1 MTSWKGW
8 SWLVGVSLVAAL
20 AGCTQPVAKAA
31 RQKTRVVQ
39 NTAPTPAAVRPTIP
53 RDNPPVA
60 LPQVPVANTVYSTD
74 EIHQFVT
81 AARAAESIKDQL
93 QSCLAYPDPP
103 HSHWSH
109 EAVVAY
115 CNYRHQPMISLAEI
129 NALIRKGKTTELD
142 HRLAAALHAQLTQPG
157 SAGLLDEIYKRAFGD
172 DLARERPL
180 LDAWKHASPNSAFAY
195 AASGYN
201 YVQMAAEARGED
213 YESRT
218 PSSKLRAM
226 RGLLALA
233 ESDLQQALAWE
244 PRLTPA
250 YVVWIQGA
258 NIGRNRDF
266 IDGIVE
272 RGLAAVPSDYSI
284 YSIMMGALQ
293 PKWHG
298 SLGEMEQM
306 AKRAQAHAADN
317 PLLKILPTYAPYY
330 QTDNCDCDAKIQLAN
345 YHAIFDQ
352 LPTTAYLQDAG
363 DLASANNHEGMAL
376 VYLSEALR
384 FQPDGHLDKGEQANR
399 SFSLSY
405 LGYPHWALAEANN
418 IVAANPNYNAG
429 FCARGLA
436 YEGLEDYPHAITAL
450 RRAIELDPGA
460 SWQLIELGNIYG
472 YQTREWNK
480 AREIGDQII
489 RKFPDLPNGWVL
501 RAKVQMDEPRAGLK
515 DTYDQFNARFGSDP
529 DRQEALSEMREALK
543 QQAGSGGL
551 SRTSTKLPLH

>member
-8 SWLVGVSLVAAL
+8 SWLAGVSLAVVL
-20 AGCTQPVAKAA
+20 AGCTQPVAKSV

-39 NTAPTPAAVRPTIP
+39 NTAPTPEVVRPVIP
-53 RDNPPVA
+53 GGDPSVTLPQAPVA
-60 LPQVPVANTVYSTD
+60 DTVYSTD
-74 EIHQFVT
+74 EIRQFVT
-81 AARAAESIKDQL
+81 AARAAESIKDPL
-93 QSCLAYPDPP
+93 QDCLAYPDPP

-129 NALIRKGKTTELD
+129 NALIRKGKATQLD
-142 HRLAAALHAQLTQPG
+142 RRLAAALHAQLTQPR

-172 DLARERPL
+172 DPAREQPL
-180 LDAWKHASPNSAFAY
+180 LDAWKLASPRSAFAY

-213 YESRT
+213 YESKT

-226 RGLLALA
+226 MSLLALA

-250 YVVWIQGA
+250 YIAWIQGA
-258 NIGRNRDF
+258 NIGRTRDF

-272 RGLAAVPSDYSI
+272 RGLAAAPSDYSI
-284 YSIMMGALQ
+284 HSTMMWALQ

-306 AKRAQAHAADN
+306 AERAQAHATDN
-317 PLLKILPTYAPYY
+317 PLLKILSTYAPYY
-330 QTDNCDCDAKIQLAN
+330 QTDNCHCDAKIQLAD

-352 LPTTAYLQDAG
+352 LPTTAYLLDAG
-363 DLASANNHEGMAL
+363 DLASANNHEEMAL

-384 FQPDGHLDKGEQANR
+384 FQPHSHLDKGEQANR
-399 SFSLSY
+399 SFSMSY
-405 LGYPHWALAEANN
+405 LGYPHWALAEANK
-418 IVAANPNYNAG
+418 IVAANPDYDAG
-429 FCARGLA
+429 FRARGLA

-450 RRAIELDPGA
+450 RRAVALDPSA
-460 SWQLIELGNIYG
+460 SWPLIELGNIYG

-480 AREIGDQII
+480 AWEISGQVI
-489 RKFPDLPNGWVL
+489 RKFPDMANGWVL

-515 DTYDQFNARFGSDP
+515 DTYDQFKARFGNDP
-529 DRQEALSEMREALK
+529 DRQGALSEMREGLER
-543 QQAGSGGL
+543 QAGPGSS
-551 SRTSTKLPLH
+551 SRTRPNSPLH